1 LAILLVLQ
9 LLRLDVVIGSS
20 SRRWLRLTIDA
31 GRAASLYPVRKGH
44 SWAAARASWC
54 WPRPAW
60 TGRAR
65 RAPSPTTLT
74 RVAQVPAS
82 AKWTY

>member
-31 GRAASLYPVRKGH
+31 GRAASLYPVLLP
-44 SWAAARASWC
+44 
-54 WPRPAW
+54 WPGLAW
-60 TGRAR
+60 HDFKA
-65 RAPSPTTLT
+65 
-74 RVAQVPAS
+74 
-82 AKWTY
+82 